1 VALSPGTRLGVYEVT
16 AQIGVGGMDE
26 IYQATDGRLKGI
38 GVLPAREG
46 KFREAEAALDSPT
59 QAQRRD
65 RNYHHGAYLRACCL
79 RAGGNADKSVE
90 RWQHYRNMLREPR
103 T

>member
-16 AQIGVGGMDE
+16 AQIGRGRHGRDLS
-26 IYQATDGRLKGI
+26 AKDTRLKGI

-59 QAQRRD
+59 QAQRRNG
-65 RNYHHGAYLRACCL
+65 NYHHGAYLRACVCAL
-79 RAGGNADKSVE
+79 VATPTNRSSGGSITE
-90 RWQHYRNMLREPR
+90 
-103 T
+103 TS